1 MMMQG
6 QNQLLGRLSIL
17 LPVIVAGAIWFQQ
30 ILESENDSISRPIV
44 EVSQKQPLMPSPKMS
59 FDAVILPPPPAPSA
73 PAKDVPVAERPAI
86 TPLKP
91 AVQDVEIPKVKPLTP
106 TTTNTKP
113 EKQSIEP
120 QDTQKQSEPTVEVS
134 AQPSAPEVREGRGLL
149 KLLEHG
155 SGPVIEIAWPNA
167 QRDQKKLHQKLTQCF
182 GMRTALMSRDGLLYI
197 AQGVPGQRW
206 SIDLDRYSGFV
217 RQPEGGITQD
227 ERQQAKAIR
236 NFHGGRRLGGVVR
249 IFPRTVDAALLGGV
263 RQMLSSGYATTKTIQ
278 ARYVVQGGALYIQ
291 GIRADGVAKHGKIV
305 LSPVTRGGC

>member
-1 MMMQG
+1 M
-6 QNQLLGRLSIL
+6 
-17 LPVIVAGAIWFQQ
+17 
-30 ILESENDSISRPIV
+30 
-44 EVSQKQPLMPSPKMS
+44 
-59 FDAVILPPPPAPSA
+59 
-73 PAKDVPVAERPAI
+73 AERPAI

-167 QRDQKKLHQKLTQCF
+167 QRNQNALHQNLARCF
-182 GMRTALMSRDGLLYI
+182 GMRTALMSRDGFLYI
-197 AQGVPGQRW
+197 AQGARGQRW

-217 RQPEGGITQD
+217 RQPAGAITQD
-227 ERQQAKAIR
+227 EHQQAKAIR
-236 NFHGGRRLGGVVR
+236 HHHGGGTSVGLCGFFHGRLM
-249 IFPRTVDAALLGGV
+249 PPCWED
-263 RQMLSSGYATTKTIQ
+263 
-278 ARYVVQGGALYIQ
+278 
-291 GIRADGVAKHGKIV
+291 
-305 LSPVTRGGC
+305 